1 MVAELAEAVETRHP
15 WTRGHAHRVVGLAVA
30 AARTLG
36 WSDEALGN
44 VRAGS
49 LLHDVG
55 KLAVPAAVLA
65 KPGPLTAAEL
75 AEVRR
80 HPAIGS
86 VLVSSLP
93 GARRALPSILH
104 HHERWDGTGYPDGL
118 AGEQIPLAARVFAVA
133 DALDALTTD
142 RPYRQAVS
150 WEPARQEI
158 RRGTGTQ
165 FDPAMVEAY
174 DRISDATFIRL
185 GEVVRAAMSP

>member
-55 KLAVPAAVLA
+55 KLAVPTDVLA
-65 KPGPLTAAEL
+65 KPGPLTAMEL

-80 HPAIGS
+80 HPTYGA

-104 HHERWDGTGYPDGL
+104 HHERWDGTGYPGRI
-118 AGEQIPLAARVFAVA
+118 AGEAIPAEARLVCIA
-133 DALDALTTD
+133 DAYDAMTSH
-142 RPYRQAVS
+142 RPYRATLS
-150 WEPARQEI
+150 I
-158 RRGTGTQ
+158 RAALEELRVCAGTQ
-165 FDPAMVEAY
+165 FDPVIAEAC
-174 DRISDATFIRL
+174 IEAWSARL
-185 GEVVRAAMSP
+185 KLAV

>member
-15 WTRGHAHRVVGLAVA
+15 WTRGHAQRVVGLAIS

-36 WSDEALGN
+36 WDDEALWN

-80 HPAIGS
+80 HPALGA

-104 HHERWDGTGYPDGL
+104 HHERWDGTGYPGGI
-118 AGEQIPLAARVFAVA
+118 AGEAIPAEARLVCIA
-133 DALDALTTD
+133 DAYDAMTSH
-142 RPYRQAVS
+142 RPYRATLS
-150 WEPARQEI
+150 I
-158 RRGTGTQ
+158 RAALEELRVCSGTQ
-165 FDPAMVEAY
+165 FDPVIAQACIEAW
-174 DRISDATFIRL
+174 SSRL
-185 GEVVRAAMSP
+185 RRAV